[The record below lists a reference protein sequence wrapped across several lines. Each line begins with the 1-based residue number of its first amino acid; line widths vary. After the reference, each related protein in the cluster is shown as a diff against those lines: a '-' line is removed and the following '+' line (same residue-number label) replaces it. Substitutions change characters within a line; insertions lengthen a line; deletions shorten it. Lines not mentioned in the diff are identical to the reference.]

1 MLSNLR
7 ASVGLMTILA
17 QSIIDLNFAA
27 KMGGGFKNKNVT
39 LSPRLKTI
47 TRTKI
52 ITFKTNHQSASPEFR
67 GLGFPD
73 QYHACGSRQIL
84 KEKARQDFEGL
95 GELFFCLNS

>member
-1 MLSNLR
+1 
-7 ASVGLMTILA
+7 
-17 QSIIDLNFAA
+17 
-27 KMGGGFKNKNVT
+27 MGGGFKNKNVT

-84 KEKARQDFEGL
+84 KEKARRTLRVLVSFSSVLTLRLAFFLKFFQGNGL
-95 GELFFCLNS
+95 

>member
-1 MLSNLR
+1 
-7 ASVGLMTILA
+7 
-17 QSIIDLNFAA
+17 
-27 KMGGGFKNKNVT
+27 MGGGFKNKNVT

-73 QYHACGSRQIL
+73 L
-84 KEKARQDFEGL
+84 ETLARQTDGL
-95 GELFFCLNS
+95 S